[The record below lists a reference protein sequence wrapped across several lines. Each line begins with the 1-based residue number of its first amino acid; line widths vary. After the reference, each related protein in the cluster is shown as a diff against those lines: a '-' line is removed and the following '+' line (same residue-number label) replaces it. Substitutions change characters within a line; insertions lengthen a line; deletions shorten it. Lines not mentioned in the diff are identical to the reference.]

1 MSDYTKLVDF
11 AGKDILATGS
21 ALKVIQ
27 GTEINDELIAIA
39 TAVGSKANLISAQLT
54 GLPVADTAAVSTSTT
69 QLATTEYVMVQAAAT
84 EALAL
89 PVAGGTMTAGAVI
102 ANFESTGIDDNATS
116 TKVTVSDT
124 GVDVTGTVTAD
135 GLTVDGRV
143 VVYDTTQTMNGGI
156 ATEANA
162 AIINFGLN
170 EGSANRFGGSY
181 TQANQGGMLNFDT
194 RAGQPLFQI
203 YTRAAGI
210 AEATGTASFELNS
223 AGNVGIGATPESWLS
238 TQTALQVGG
247 TGSITSTTT
256 AAAGADTHYGQ
267 NVYLNTSGAW
277 VYQVTDQASLMSQ
290 NDGQF
295 RFRTA
300 VSGAADGAIT
310 WKAAMTIDNSGN
322 VTALGNVTAYS
333 DERLKSNIET
343 IPDALEKI
351 LSIRGVNFDM
361 NGVRGTGVIAQ
372 DLEQVLPEAV
382 FDNEETELKS
392 VAYGNVVGLL
402 IEAIKEQQIQIDN
415 LMYLIG
421 ED

>member
-11 AGKDILATGS
+11 AGKDGMVS
-21 ALKVIQ
+21 GNPLKVIQ
-27 GTEINDELIAIA
+27 GREINDEFVAIA

-54 GLPVADTAAVSTSTT
+54 GLPVAPTAVAGTDTP
-69 QLATTEYVMVQAAAT
+69 QLATTAYVMAQAALTAAAAT
-84 EALAL
+84 TGIGAAL
-89 PVAGGTMTAGAVI
+89 PLAGGTMVAGSVI

-116 TKVTVSDT
+116 TAVTISDSGVLIGSGSLQGDLTIGNAGVAEIVVWSDT
-124 GVDVTGTVTAD
+124 DN
-135 GLTVDGRV
+135 
-143 VVYDTTQTMNGGI
+143 NGD
-156 ATEANA
+156 ANA
-162 AIINFGLN
+162 YINFGYGGTS
-170 EGSANRFGGSY
+170 GSPDRSWVTGVKSSGSY
-181 TQANQGGMLNFDT
+181 IIASRDNNWADT
-194 RAGQPLFQI
+194 GDTPKLEI
-203 YTRAAGI
+203 
-210 AEATGTASFELNS
+210 NS
-223 AGNVGIGATPESWLS
+223 AGNVGIGATLETDWHSGKDVIQLGLG
-238 TQTALQVGG
+238 A
-247 TGSITSTTT
+247 SIYGDTT
-256 AAAGADTHYGQ
+256 ATGTQISANARATAGSTLSGYKYISADKASTYHQYDGTH
-267 NVYLNTSGAW
+267 S
-277 VYQVTDQASLMSQ
+277 
-290 NDGQF
+290 
-295 RFRTA
+295 FRTA
-300 VSGAADGAIT
+300 ILGAVDGAIT
-310 WKAAMTIDNSGN
+310 WKAAMTIDNGGN